1 MGPRPTRSRPFCF
14 LYPMTE
20 LNIRKFDWAD
30 VPAITA
36 IYAHYVT
43 DTVITFETEPP
54 SEAVMADRF
63 GKMVELG
70 HPVLTAELDGAV
82 VGFAYASF
90 FRPRAAYRFSCEDSI
105 YLRSDLVG
113 RGFGGGLLDRL
124 IADAKAAGFTQMIA
138 AITGER
144 ENSIRL
150 HAKHGFRTVG
160 RYEQVGFKFDR
171 WLDVVLMQRA
181 L

>member
-1 MGPRPTRSRPFCF
+1 MCLGTPMPELIIRPFAS
-14 LYPMTE
+14 
-20 LNIRKFDWAD
+20 AD

-36 IYAHYVT
+36 IYAPYVT
-43 DTVITFETEPP
+43 DTVITFEIEAP
-54 SEAVMADRF
+54 SEAMMAERF

-70 HPVLTAELDGAV
+70 HPVLSAELNGEI
-82 VGFAYASF
+82 VGYAYASF
-90 FRPRAAYRFSCEDSI
+90 FRPRAAYRFSCENSI
-105 YLRSDLVG
+105 YLRADVVG
-113 RGFGGGLLDRL
+113 RGFGGTLLDRL
-124 IADAKAAGFTQMIA
+124 IADARATGFTQMIA

-150 HAKHGFRTVG
+150 HARHGFRQVG